1 MAEAVAL
8 IDDNVFVDFPF
19 ASEAD
24 KANAWALLLLGFMR
38 NMVNGPTPIHWLD
51 KSTPGTGASL
61 LADVVSLIQTGA
73 DMPKETA
80 PTTEDEWR
88 KKITAAL
95 LSGSPYVCFDNVS
108 KGLDSQAIASVVTLK
123 FWSDRILG
131 SSETVRVPVTQIF
144 VVTANNLKASN
155 EMFRRLVR
163 IRLDAKVERPEDR
176 ASFKHARLK
185 EWVEENRPE
194 LVRACLTV
202 IQSWVANGM
211 VKGSKRKG
219 SYEAWV
225 DAMGGVLENAG
236 IRAFLDN
243 EAEVA
248 ASDESLEA
256 TRGFV
261 AAWWEAVG
269 SARVRARYGESASE
283 IGLLDIM
290 DGLET
295 KPSEYLELVKWA
307 KTGADSTVMGKYVG
321 ELRGRV
327 FRIDGIDLRVTR
339 SEKASK
345 GVMWWWLEEERARAD
360 EV

>member
-1 MAEAVAL
+1 MF
-8 IDDNVFVDFPF
+8 IDFPF

-108 KGLDSQAIASVVTLK
+108 KGLDSQAIASVVTSK

-131 SSETVRVPVTQIF
+131 SSETVKVPVTQTFI
-144 VVTANNLKASN
+144 VTANNLKASN
-155 EMFRRLVR
+155 EMVRRLVR
-163 IRLDAKVERPEDR
+163 IRLDAPTERPENR
-176 ASFKHARLK
+176 TGFKHARLK
-185 EWVEENRPE
+185 EWVEGNRPE

-202 IQSWVANGM
+202 IQSWVANGV

-225 DAMGGVLENAG
+225 DAMGGVLANAG
-236 IRAFLDN
+236 ICAFLDN

-248 ASDESLEA
+248 ASDEALEA

-269 SARVRARYGESASE
+269 NARVRARSGAPSSQP
-283 IGLLDIM
+283 GLLDMM
-290 DGLET
+290 DDLET
-295 KPSEYLELVKWA
+295 KPAEYLDLMSRA
-307 KTGADSTVMGKYVG
+307 KSGAESTVMGAYAG
-321 ELRGRV
+321 LLRDRV
-327 FRIDGIDLRVTR
+327 FRIEGKDLRVRR
-339 SEKASK
+339 SEKASM
-345 GVMWWWLEEERARAD
+345 GVMWWWLEELDRTD

>member
-1 MAEAVAL
+1 M
-8 IDDNVFVDFPF
+8 IDDNVFVDYEF

-38 NMVNGPTPIHWLD
+38 NMINGPTPIHWLD
-51 KSTPGTGASL
+51 KSTPGAGASL

-108 KGLDSQAIASVVTLK
+108 KGLDSQAIAAAVTSTY
-123 FWSDRILG
+123 WSDRRLG
-131 SSETVRVPVTQIF
+131 ASETVRVPVVQTF
-144 VVTANNLKASN
+144 VVTANNLNASN
-155 EMFRRLVR
+155 EMMRRLVR
-163 IRLDAKVERPEDR
+163 IRIDVSTEHPEMR
-176 ASFKHARLK
+176 TGFKHPRLK

-211 VKGSKRKG
+211 AKGSKRKG

-225 DAMGGVLENAG
+225 DVMGGVLENAG

-269 SARVRARYGESASE
+269 SARVRARYGKSASE

-290 DGLET
+290 DDLDT
-295 KPSEYLELVKWA
+295 KPAEYLEKATRA
-307 KTGADSTVMGKYVG
+307 KPGAETTVMGTYAG
-321 ELRGRV
+321 LIRDRV
-327 FRIDGIDLRVTR
+327 FRIDGKDLRVRR
-339 SEKASK
+339 STKASN
-345 GVMWWWLEEERARAD
+345 GSQWWWLEERDSAD
-360 EV
+360 GK